1 MENIIGLFFLL
12 IPVILVTLI
21 CIFAPMPGR
30 IAKKRNHPQ
39 AKVIRLCGWT
49 ALLSSNVSAWT
60 LAMMWAHHDSLDSDF
75 QSRIADVTKKSKR
88 KKDLYS
94 SPIWKK

>member
-12 IPVILVTLI
+12 IPVILVMLI

-30 IAKKRNHPQ
+30 IAKKRKHPQ

-60 LAMMWAHHDSLDSDF
+60 LAMMWAHHDSFNSDF
-75 QSRIADVTKKSKR
+75 QFRIAEVTRKSKKR
-88 KKDLYS
+88 RVS
-94 SPIWKK
+94 